1 LRNGTTKRARVGAL
15 IRSTAD
21 HNFYAVESEP
31 RATEHVGDLNG
42 IVALFDEA
50 RRHLKY
56 PAITLDGFRVNVAG
70 QSAREPGSLTVTSIE
85 KTDNRRAY
93 FGRVTKARRLGARAW
108 CACRDRRQASRV
120 RLRSCRPLPH
130 LIVSV
135 RKEMIE
141 ILDPNEAQTRI
152 FHIGHDVERYG
163 QSSCKDQHVYPTAP
177 CARRHPEAGEQ

>member
-42 IVALFDEA
+42 IVALFDEG

-85 KTDNRRAY
+85 KTDNRRAH
-93 FGRVTKARRLGARAW
+93 FGRVTKAGVWEPARGAPAEIGDKLRAF
-108 CACRDRRQASRV
+108 AC
-120 RLRSCRPLPH
+120 
-130 LIVSV
+130 
-135 RKEMIE
+135 
-141 ILDPNEAQTRI
+141 DPAGRYRI
-152 FHIGHDVERYG
+152 
-163 QSSCKDQHVYPTAP
+163 
-177 CARRHPEAGEQ
+177 